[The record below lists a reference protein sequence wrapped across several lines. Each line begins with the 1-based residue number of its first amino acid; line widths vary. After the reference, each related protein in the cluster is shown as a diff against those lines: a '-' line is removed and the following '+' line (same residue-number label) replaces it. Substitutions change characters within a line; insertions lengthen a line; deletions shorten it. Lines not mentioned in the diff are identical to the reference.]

1 MPLLT
6 SAVAMAVSLDG
17 HRVRERT
24 RAHGTYLHADEQR
37 ASLHLRLPLANAA
50 RELATMLVHG
60 GADGRNC
67 EVSASPP
74 PLLYLRAFHP
84 GPDKAEAGAVT
95 RKIVR
100 AGGWDV
106 EL

>member
-24 RAHGTYLHADEQR
+24 RAHGTYLHADDQR
-37 ASLHLRLPLANAA
+37 ASLHLCLPSANAA
-50 RELATMLVHG
+50 RE
-60 GADGRNC
+60 
-67 EVSASPP
+67 SASPP
-74 PLLYLRAFHP
+74 PLLYLCAFHP
-84 GPDKAEAGAVT
+84 GPDKAEAGTVT

-100 AGGWDV
+100 AGMGC
-106 EL
+106 

>member
-37 ASLHLRLPLANAA
+37 TSLHLRLPSANAA

-60 GADGRNC
+60 GADG
-67 EVSASPP
+67 
-74 PLLYLRAFHP
+74 
-84 GPDKAEAGAVT
+84 
-95 RKIVR
+95 
-100 AGGWDV
+100 
-106 EL
+106 